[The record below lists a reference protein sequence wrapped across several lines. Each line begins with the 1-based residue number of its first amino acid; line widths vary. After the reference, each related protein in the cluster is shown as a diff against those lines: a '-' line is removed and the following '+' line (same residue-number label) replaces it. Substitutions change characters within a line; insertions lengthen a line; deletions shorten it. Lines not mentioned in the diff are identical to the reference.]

1 MSSEDRQID
10 AHDRLR
16 RVTVGEPARHAG
28 PILLAAYSD
37 RWPELFE
44 VEAARVRAALGARAT
59 KLEHVGSTSVPG
71 LAAKPIID
79 MCLVVEDSA
88 DEAAYLPI
96 LEAAGYVLRVRE
108 EDWHQHRMF
117 KGPAADINLHVFSVG
132 CPEIERMLAF
142 RDRLRDDGSA
152 RSLYERT
159 KQELAHGHWTYVQ
172 DYADA
177 KSAVVEAMMAVQ
189 PGPPGTP
196 GRRPSGARS

>member
-1 MSSEDRQID
+1 MSSEDTHIG

-16 RVTVGEPARHAG
+16 RVTVGEPARPAG
-28 PILLAAYSD
+28 PILLRAYSD
-37 RWPELFE
+37 RWPDLFE
-44 VEAARVRAALGARAT
+44 VEAARVRACLGARAMQ
-59 KLEHVGSTSVPG
+59 LEHVGSTSVPG

-88 DEAAYLPI
+88 DEAVYLPM

-142 RDRLRDDGSA
+142 RDRLRGDGSA
-152 RSLYERT
+152 RTLYERT
-159 KQELAHGHWTYVQ
+159 KQELAHRHWTYVQ

-177 KSAVVEAMMAVQ
+177 KSAVVEAITAAE
-189 PGPPGTP
+189 PAPPGDA
-196 GRRPSGARS
+196 GAAS

>member
-1 MSSEDRQID
+1 MSSEDPQIG

-16 RVTVGEPARHAG
+16 RVTVGEPARQAG
-28 PILLAAYSD
+28 PLLLAAYSD
-37 RWPELFE
+37 RWQELFE
-44 VEAARVRAALGARAT
+44 VEAAPVRAALGARAT
-59 KLEHVGSTSVPG
+59 QLEHVGSTSVPG

-88 DEAAYLPI
+88 DEAAYLPM

-132 CPEIERMLAF
+132 CPETERMLAF
-142 RDRLRDDGSA
+142 RDRLRGHGSA
-152 RSLYERT
+152 RTLYERT
-159 KQELAHGHWTYVQ
+159 KQELAHRHWTYVQ

-177 KSAVVEAMMAVQ
+177 KSAVVEAITAAE
-189 PGPPGTP
+189 PAPPGDA
-196 GRRPSGARS
+196 GAAS

>member
-1 MSSEDRQID
+1 MSSEDPQIG

-16 RVTVGEPARHAG
+16 RVTVGEPARQAG
-28 PILLAAYSD
+28 PILLEAYSD

-44 VEAARVRAALGARAT
+44 VVSARVRAALGGRAMR
-59 KLEHVGSTSVPG
+59 LEHVGSTSVPG
-71 LAAKPIID
+71 LTAKPIID

-88 DEAAYLPI
+88 DEAGYLPM

-117 KGPAADINLHVFSVG
+117 KGPAADINLHVFSAG

-142 RDRLRDDGSA
+142 RDRLRGDRSA
-152 RSLYERT
+152 RNLYDRT
-159 KQELAHGHWTYVQ
+159 KQELAHRHGRTCRTTRTP
-172 DYADA
+172 
-177 KSAVVEAMMAVQ
+177 SQ
-189 PGPPGTP
+189 PSSRRSWRSSPLHPGMP